1 MINSA
6 EEFVLLQTSEA
17 RNEYIRAAHEEAP
30 DFVWMDII
38 SRFPEMR
45 EWVAHNRTVPLN
57 ILEILARDMNES
69 VRATVASKRKLS
81 PELFD
86 LLSQD
91 MSESVRERV
100 ACNKKVPAHILK
112 RLADDPVRF
121 VREAALKRMENY

>member
-6 EEFVLLQTSEA
+6 EEFVLLRTSKA
-17 RNEYIRAAHEEAP
+17 RNEYSRAAHEEAP

-38 SRFPEMR
+38 SRFSEMR

-69 VRATVASKRKLS
+69 VRATLASKRKLS

-100 ACNKKVPAHILK
+100 ACNKKGSSSYFKKAC
-112 RLADDPVRF
+112 
-121 VREAALKRMENY
+121 